1 MKVIN
6 DRWYNHL
13 MTVLY
18 LPTTD
23 DHEEDSTMPY
33 KIIQEIFASGISE
46 MEFRNDGDSQK
57 KIS

>member
-1 MKVIN
+1 
-6 DRWYNHL
+6 

-23 DHEEDSTMPY
+23 DHDEEDSTIPY
-33 KIIQEIFASGISE
+33 KIIQEIFKSRING
-46 MEFRNDGDSQK
+46 MEFRNDRDSQK

>member
-1 MKVIN
+1 
-6 DRWYNHL
+6 